1 MRTAAL
7 ILRIELHHR
16 IRPRLRLLLLAL
28 RVDRERGVVVFEVD
42 VPPTVGVGVSGL
54 LEGYAVLVVGAP
66 VQDQGLSE
74 ALILG

>member
-1 MRTAAL
+1 
-7 ILRIELHHR
+7 
-16 IRPRLRLLLLAL
+16 L

-42 VPPTVGVGVSGL
+42 VPPTVGVGVGGL